1 MGTSFLKRQFAKPL
15 GTWTLVAVATFA
27 GLCCCLFVLYLHS
40 PIRGLPYRDS
50 FGHGSANGWE
60 AFDGTWEVVGGNIL
74 NNSDERGAKLVTG
87 SRYWRNYA
95 FSADVMLLGQNG
107 DAGLIVR
114 ANDEEEGVD
123 AYDGYYAGLRT
134 MDQSLVLGRAGYG
147 WQEFR
152 PTPMPGGIHAF
163 TWYHLTATVHDCS
176 ITAQAKALATGEE
189 ASIQVKDANCIPSGR
204 IGLRSYS
211 AGGEWR
217 NILVHSVGRPKYG
230 FLSHF
235 NSLFQW
241 ASVFDTHDTAKSGVR
256 SILTPPDLYYRNK
269 PTDAMLPA
277 GAADLRSTTQ
287 SIRSL
292 RLVSQTKPVSATVR
306 GVVTLT
312 RPALYVQDATGGV
325 FVAAKSASHLK
336 LGDEIEVTGQVH
348 LREFSTN
355 LTDASVRLLWTGEPI
370 IPVSVTPD
378 QAATGAF
385 DALLIEVQGILISKK
400 TGPTKAVVLHLDA
413 GDQSFEAE
421 LNPDPGSFL
430 SQRLQDG
437 SLLRLR
443 GICVVNPAY
452 THNRVPFVL
461 LLRSSEDIHVLAGPS
476 WWNMRH
482 IISLAVAAL
491 ALLLIAQFFYLR
503 VIHWRMHAVMAE
515 RERLAHEMHDT
526 IAQSFAGIAFQL
538 EAIRNGLPEE
548 NQTVHQQ
555 LDLAREMVQH
565 SHEEARRS
573 IAMLRPESLTSA
585 GILSALSSCAHRMVE
600 GSVVE
605 IEATSTGDPCEIPL
619 RVKDTFFRIGQEAIA
634 NAVRHAKPTRLS
646 LRLEYGRSSV
656 QLEIEDNGIGF
667 TPDPGHP
674 GFGILGMRKR
684 SENIAAN
691 LDIAST
697 PGYGTQIIVRAAI
710 PSRRTWTI
718 WLDQFWHRAGG
729 GAL

>member
-1 MGTSFLKRQFAKPL
+1 MRN
-15 GTWTLVAVATFA
+15 
-27 GLCCCLFVLYLHS
+27 
-40 PIRGLPYRDS
+40 LPYRDS
-50 FGHGSANGWE
+50 FGRGIANGWE
-60 AFDGTWEVVGGNIL
+60 AFDGTWEVVGGNIV
-74 NNSDERGAKLVTG
+74 NNSDERGAKLMTG
-87 SRYWRNYA
+87 SRYWRNYV

-147 WQEFR
+147 WEEFR
-152 PTPMPGGIHAF
+152 PTPMPGGIHAY
-163 TWYHLTATVHDCS
+163 TWYHLTVTAHDCS
-176 ITAQAKALATGEE
+176 ITAQAKALATGEG
-189 ASIQVKDANCIPSGR
+189 ASIQAKDANCIPSGR

-217 NILVHSVGRPKYG
+217 NVLVRPVGRPKYS

-235 NSLFQW
+235 SSLLQLV
-241 ASVFDTHDTAKSGVR
+241 SVFDTHDTAKPGVR
-256 SILTPPDLYYRNK
+256 SVLTPPNFYYRNE

-277 GAADLRSTTQ
+277 GADDLHSTTQ
-287 SIRSL
+287 NIRSL
-292 RLVSQTKPVSATVR
+292 RLVSQTNPISATIR

-312 RPALYVQDATGGV
+312 TPVLYVQDGTGGV
-325 FVAAKSASHLK
+325 FVTTKSAYNLK
-336 LGDEIEVTGQVH
+336 LGDEIEATGRVH
-348 LREFSTN
+348 LQEFSTS
-355 LTDASVRLLWTGEPI
+355 LTDASVRLLWTGVPI
-370 IPVSVTPD
+370 TPASVTPD

-385 DALLIEVQGILISKK
+385 DALLIEVQGILVSEQRR
-400 TGPTKAVVLHLDA
+400 PTKAVVLTLDA
-413 GDQSFEAE
+413 DDQSFEAV
-421 LNPDPGSFL
+421 LNPAPGSLL
-430 SQRLQDG
+430 SQRLQKG

-443 GICVVNPAY
+443 GICVVSPSY

-461 LLRSSEDIHVLAGPS
+461 LLRSSEDIHILAGPP

-482 IISLAVAAL
+482 VIGMAGVAFAF
-491 ALLLIAQFFYLR
+491 LLIAQFVYLR
-503 VIHWRMHAVMAE
+503 ITHWRMHAVMAE

-538 EAIRNGLPEE
+538 EAIRNGLPDE
-548 NQTVHQQ
+548 NQTAHQQ
-555 LDLAREMVQH
+555 LDLALEMVQY

-573 IAMLRPESLTSA
+573 IATLRPESLTSA

-605 IEATSTGDPCEIPL
+605 IESTSTGDPCEIPL

-646 LRLEYGRSSV
+646 LRLEYGRSLV
-656 QLEIEDNGIGF
+656 IMEIKDNGIGF
-667 TPDPGHP
+667 TTDPEHV

-684 SENIAAN
+684 AENIAAN

-697 PGYGTQIIVRAAI
+697 PGYGTKIIVRAAI

-718 WLDQFWHRAGG
+718 WLDQFWHHAGG